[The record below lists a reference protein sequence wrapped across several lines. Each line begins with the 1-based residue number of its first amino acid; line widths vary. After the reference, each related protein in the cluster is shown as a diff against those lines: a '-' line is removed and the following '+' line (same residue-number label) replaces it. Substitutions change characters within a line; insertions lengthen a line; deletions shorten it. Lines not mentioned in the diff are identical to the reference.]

1 MQGLGRAA
9 LVAFDIFLSKLLGL
23 EVIVGMNNFIVA
35 AGVVYIISKFNCPNS
50 QFVTQ
55 KLR

>member
-23 EVIVGMNNFIVA
+23 EVIVGRKLLA
-35 AGVVYIISKFNCPNS
+35 QELYTSYPNS
-50 QFVTQ
+50 IAQT
-55 KLR
+55 LNS